1 MLSDTADYGLCHFIW
16 WGLGRDCAPPR
27 KNDILLQKLRI
38 LVYSECKYPVY
49 NSMERMWKQS
59 PKQSVYDI
67 RLYTKKPATKNYTE
81 L

>member
-1 MLSDTADYGLCHFIW
+1 MDYVILFGGV
-16 WGLGRDCAPPR
+16 WGGIVPHPE

-67 RLYTKKPATKNYTE
+67 RL
-81 L
+81 